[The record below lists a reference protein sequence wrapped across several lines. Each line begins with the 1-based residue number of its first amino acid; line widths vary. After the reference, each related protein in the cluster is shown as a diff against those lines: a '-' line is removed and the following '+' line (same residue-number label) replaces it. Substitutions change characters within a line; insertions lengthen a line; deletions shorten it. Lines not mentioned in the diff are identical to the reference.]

1 MRFTHE
7 IGVSSA
13 LAAATLATLAILT
26 GCKVGPNFKAPQEPV
41 PDQYSATATAAPQ
54 VTADAPPESSFWW
67 QQFHDPQLDALEDKA
82 AAGNLDLKAAY
93 LRIVESRVQVQ
104 SARAQGLP
112 SLNASASY
120 NREEL
125 GLAGIVKS
133 QHIDTSSPAAGGLIS
148 QLEKP
153 VNLYQLGFDASW
165 ELDLFGKVR
174 RSVEAADAQA
184 LNAVESRND
193 VLISLQAEVAQTYFQ
208 LRAGQALRQIIA
220 DQIAAQRDVVDLIQS
235 RQQHGLAGEADVATA
250 QAQLANLQSTLPP
263 YEQSVATS
271 KHALAVLTGQ
281 NPEAMD
287 AEFAESGTLP
297 AVPGV
302 IPVGLPSTLAR
313 RRPDIRASEA
323 ALHAATAQ
331 IGVAV
336 SEFFPDITLS
346 GTLGLRN
353 LSPGYLFQWDSKFY
367 TLGPTVSIPLFHG
380 GALDANVKLSRAQA
394 AEAALSYRKSVLT
407 ALQEVEDGLTS
418 LQQDALR
425 TAALQESVD
434 ANQRALDVDLNS
446 YNHGLTT
453 YISVLTVQLQTVQA
467 KQQLAQAQ
475 LTQNTDLVKLY
486 KALGGGWEGAAEADS
501 AALEKSALR

>member
-1 MRFTHE
+1 MRFTHK
-7 IGVSSA
+7 ISLCGA
-13 LAAATLATLAILT
+13 IAAATLAVLT

-41 PDQYSATATAAPQ
+41 PDQYSGTPSVAPQ
-54 VTADAPPESSFWW
+54 TTADAPPESSFWW
-67 QQFHDPQLDALEDKA
+67 QQFHDSQLDALEDKA

-208 LRAGQALRQIIA
+208 LRAAQVLRQITA
-220 DQIAAQRDVVDLIQS
+220 DQIAAQRDVVDLTQS
-235 RQQHGLAGEADVATA
+235 RQQNGLAGEADVATA

-287 AEFAESGTLP
+287 AEFADNGTLP

-302 IPVGLPSTLAR
+302 IPVGLPATLAR

-367 TLGPTVSIPLFHG
+367 TFGPTVSIPLFHG

-418 LQQDALR
+418 LHQDALR
-425 TAALQESVD
+425 TAALQDSVN

-475 LTQNTDLVKLY
+475 LAQNTDLVKLY
-486 KALGGGWEGAAEADS
+486 KALGGGWEAAAQADS
-501 AALEKSALR
+501 PALEKSAAR

>member
-7 IGVSSA
+7 ICVSSA
-13 LAAATLATLAILT
+13 LAAATLAILT

-41 PDQYSATATAAPQ
+41 PDQYSGTATAAPQ

-82 AAGNLDLKAAY
+82 ATGNLDLKAAY

-434 ANQRALDVDLNS
+434 ANQRALDVDLNA